1 MARLLGADIHAVRH
15 APDRRDHHRL
25 GTRMRYGI
33 EAADLTERQMGGHDH
48 GLRGYASIIGDDM
61 PRVPV
66 DHTALLEHVAAFP
79 WNGFG
84 KARHVFSGMELRL
97 VVEAD
102 RASNVKRKP
111 SLAREARGKAEGLRD
126 LHLLLDSAE
135 VALIAGIDVGGF
147 RLELAVDGVL
157 RDELLIF
164 LTPASCTS
172 A

>member
-1 MARLLGADIHAVRH
+1 
-15 APDRRDHHRL
+15 
-25 GTRMRYGI
+25 
-33 EAADLTERQMGGHDH
+33 
-48 GLRGYASIIGDDM
+48 M

-111 SLAREARGKAEGLRD
+111 SLACEARGKAEGLRD

-157 RDELLIF
+157 RDEALDLPRAR
-164 LTPASCTS
+164 LYAE
-172 A
+172 AQEAGVRLAELG